1 MNTKD
6 TVLIYG
12 LTSSGD
18 PLNIRYVGKTSQKL
32 SLRLSGHRTL
42 SRTGNDHRDNWIRK
56 EVGFG
61 NKINIVQ
68 LDEVWSDDW
77 EFWEIFWISELKR
90 IGYNLVNGTPGGNQ
104 SDNSIPIIALD
115 SSGVF
120 VRRFSS
126 IGSAVRFYE
135 LTTRMLNG
143 SINSKGKY
151 KNMKF
156 IRESEY
162 SADIDYSKGNVDNII
177 DDNILGDGEFYRL
190 IKSIVRMKGL
200 TSSEKTILSVI
211 ISSTEE
217 GIEFNMSNE
226 KLADEIGMEY
236 SSIVRT
242 ISSLKKKKFIKT
254 YKVTN
259 GINKLV
265 IGRVAIP
272 QGDFFPINLGKR
284 WKNGTYTEYN

>member
-42 SRTGNDHRDNWIRK
+42 SRTGNDHRGNWIRK

-77 EFWEIFWISELKR
+77 EFWEIFWIAELKR

-115 SSGVF
+115 SNGVF

-143 SINSKGKY
+143 SINSKSKY

-162 SADIDYSKGNVDNII
+162 SADIDYSKGDTDNII

-200 TSSEKTILSVI
+200 TSSEKIILSVI

-284 WKNGTYTEYN
+284 WKNGTYAEYN